1 MLQEEAG
8 PAVWMESLPP
18 CGCPSVGSSLPSPPW
33 HYVMKAGDTAKF
45 LTAIAHGP
53 LLSML
58 RFSQLQSSCLAVCS
72 MPHHPAAGGTP
83 SLPPVKPALVEPAS
97 LQGPLFSCLGLSA
110 HFQGQSHSSNA
121 LCTHTNTHT
130 HTWALPPMASHAY
143 SAFLPCPLPA
153 AVCLPA
159 VSSCCGCMPAGSLP
173 SPSCS
178 CFILSLSL
186 SDTHVS
192 LPQPH
197 FWAPSRIPPSDAQL
211 CPPPICFLACCPP
224 SSAPQWHRDSEL
236 IPRRIA
242 GG

>member
-8 PAVWMESLPP
+8 PAVWMEYLPP
-18 CGCPSVGSSLPSPPW
+18 CGRPSVGSSLPSPPW

-110 HFQGQSHSSNA
+110 HFQGQSHPSNA

-130 HTWALPPMASHAY
+130 HMGSPTHGLSCIFSFSTLSPP
-143 SAFLPCPLPA
+143 CC
-153 AVCLPA
+153 CL
-159 VSSCCGCMPAGSLP
+159 
-173 SPSCS
+173 
-178 CFILSLSL
+178 
-186 SDTHVS
+186 
-192 LPQPH
+192 
-197 FWAPSRIPPSDAQL
+197 
-211 CPPPICFLACCPP
+211 LACCLFMLWVHACGI
-224 SSAPQWHRDSEL
+224 SALSIVQLLHPLPITQ
-236 IPRRIA
+236 
-242 GG
+242 

>member
-8 PAVWMESLPP
+8 PAVWMEYLPP
-18 CGCPSVGSSLPSPPW
+18 CGRPSVGSSLPSPPW

-130 HTWALPPMASHAY
+130 HTHGLSHPWPLMHIQLFNPVPSLLL
-143 SAFLPCPLPA
+143 SACLLSLHAVGACLRDLCPLHRA
-153 AVCLPA
+153 AASSSPYHSVTPTFLCHSLISGLLPGYPPLMHSCA
-159 VSSCCGCMPAGSLP
+159 HLPFVS
-173 SPSCS
+173 
-178 CFILSLSL
+178 
-186 SDTHVS
+186 
-192 LPQPH
+192 
-197 FWAPSRIPPSDAQL
+197 
-211 CPPPICFLACCPP
+211 
-224 SSAPQWHRDSEL
+224 
-236 IPRRIA
+236 
-242 GG
+242 